1 MQEGARPRILFVDDE
16 PDLLAAMARNLRS
29 EQFEV
34 STASSGAQALEM
46 LRNAGPF
53 AVIVSDLHMPAMDGV
68 EVLRRARRLC
78 PDTVRVLFTGQPDLD
93 NAIAAVN
100 EGAIFR
106 FMIKP
111 CPRIRLALTLR
122 GAADQYHLITAERV
136 LLEQTLH
143 GSIKALTDI
152 LGLASPMAFG
162 RATRLR
168 QAVGALGS
176 TLEVSERWH
185 IEVAAMLSQIGYV
198 ILPPATIEK
207 VYQGEVLSEGEEKM
221 MRRIPPVV
229 EQILGHIPRLEP
241 VREILHY
248 QHKRFDGSG
257 PPAGATAGEEIPWGA
272 RALKLALDLDILE
285 SEGTQTSLAFDTL
298 RGRAGWYDPIIVEAL
313 AEIRQSEQRS
323 EVRELPVSGLSPG
336 MILAQDLRTTG
347 GVLFVARGQ
356 EVTASLVEKLRNFR
370 PHLLGEKS
378 IRVIIRDLSTAGS
391 ENHDTGHLFLTALQ
405 TPLPPALVNV
415 ALRRVEAVSPW

>member
-1 MQEGARPRILFVDDE
+1 MAGPRPGSLPESRWSPMMQEGARPRILFVDDE

-185 IEVAAMLSQIGYV
+185 IEVAHRG
-198 ILPPATIEK
+198 
-207 VYQGEVLSEGEEKM
+207 GGH
-221 MRRIPPVV
+221 VV
-229 EQILGHIPRLEP
+229 ANRL
-241 VREILHY
+241 R
-248 QHKRFDGSG
+248 DS
-257 PPAGATAGEEIPWGA
+257 
-272 RALKLALDLDILE
+272 
-285 SEGTQTSLAFDTL
+285 
-298 RGRAGWYDPIIVEAL
+298 
-313 AEIRQSEQRS
+313 
-323 EVRELPVSGLSPG
+323 SPG
-336 MILAQDLRTTG
+336 HHRESLPGRSPQRG
-347 GVLFVARGQ
+347 GRKDDATYSPGGGADPGPYSAVG
-356 EVTASLVEKLRNFR
+356 
-370 PHLLGEKS
+370 
-378 IRVIIRDLSTAGS
+378 AGS
-391 ENHDTGHLFLTALQ
+391 RNPTLPAQAL
-405 TPLPPALVNV
+405 
-415 ALRRVEAVSPW
+415 